1 MTVDPALVWAFLTA
15 LVAGVTR
22 GFSGFGGALIFVPL
36 VSAAYGPR
44 VAAPSLLVIDTLL
57 TLPFVIPALRACV
70 WRQVAPLAVGAVV
83 AVPAGVWVL
92 GRTDPLVLRWGLALL
107 GLGLLALLASGWR
120 HTGRH
125 RLPTTLAVGA
135 VAGFCGGAAQMSGPA
150 VVAYWLGSG
159 QPSALVRA
167 NLFGFRA
174 GDAGQRHRLRLQR
187 HVDRGGRPPR
197 PAARPGLC
205 AGALCRRAGLPR
217 RLGPALP
224 GRRLLGDRGRRR
236 AQPAAVR
243 PAAGPLTPPAGRCAQ
258 SLIFAM
264 KASDSSKL
272 A

>member
-1 MTVDPALVWAFLTA
+1 MTLDPALVWAFLTA

-44 VAAPSLLVIDTLL
+44 VAAPSLLVIDTVL

-92 GRTDPLVLRWGLALL
+92 DHTDPLVLRWGLALL
-107 GLGLLALLASGWR
+107 GLGLLALLVSGWR

-125 RLPTTLAVGA
+125 KLPTTLAVGTI
-135 VAGFCGGAAQMSGPA
+135 AGFCGGAAQMSGPA

-167 NLFGFRA
+167 NLFGFFALVTLASGTAYAA
-174 GDAGQRHRLRLQR
+174 GGMLTAEVGRLAVL
-187 HVDRGGRPPR
+187 
-197 PAARPGLC
+197 
-205 AGALCRRAGLPR
+205 
-217 RLGPALP
+217 LGPAYA
-224 GRRLLGDRGRRR
+224 LGLFAGARAFRGASDRYYRV
-236 AQPAAVR
+236 AAYWVIAAAAVLSL
-243 PAAGPLTPPAGRCAQ
+243 PLFDPLIGR
-258 SLIFAM
+258 
-264 KASDSSKL
+264 
-272 A
+272 

>member
-167 NLFGFRA
+167 NLFGFFA
-174 GDAGQRHRLRLQR
+174 LVTLASGTAYAFSGMLTAEVGRL
-187 HVDRGGRPPR
+187 
-197 PAARPGLC
+197 
-205 AGALCRRAGLPR
+205 ALL
-217 RLGPALP
+217 LGPAYALGLYAGARAFRGASDRHYRVAAYWVIAAAAVLSLP
-224 GRRLLGDRGRRR
+224 LFDLLLGR
-236 AQPAAVR
+236 
-243 PAAGPLTPPAGRCAQ
+243 
-258 SLIFAM
+258 
-264 KASDSSKL
+264 
-272 A
+272 